1 MADRWE
7 IREQGDGSMQVHRNG
22 SWFSDVEDEMVGRAL
37 VRAYRASEV
46 VLVDPIGYRRTVKP

>member
-1 MADRWE
+1 
-7 IREQGDGSMQVHRNG
+7 MQVHRNG